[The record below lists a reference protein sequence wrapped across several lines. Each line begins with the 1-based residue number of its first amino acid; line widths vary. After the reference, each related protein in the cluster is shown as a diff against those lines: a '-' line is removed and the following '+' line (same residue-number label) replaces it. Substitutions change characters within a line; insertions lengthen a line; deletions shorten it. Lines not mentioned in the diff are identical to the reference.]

1 MFRPVSLLLATLV
14 CAACADVRTP
24 EPPTG
29 GTAGA
34 AASGT
39 VGNTPT
45 DRGPGLNGTGL
56 ESGAATGGTPYS
68 VDGSGQ
74 PVEGSA
80 SGRTTSDTR

>member
-1 MFRPVSLLLATLV
+1 MFRPLVLLIATLF

-39 VGNTPT
+39 VSSPG

-56 ESGAATGGTPYS
+56 QSGAATGGTPYS
-68 VDGSGQ
+68 TDGSGQ

-80 SGRTTSDTR
+80 TGRQPGDTR